1 MVITIIIAFFSLMGL
16 IVLHE
21 FGHFLFAKKFG
32 VKVEEFGIGYPP
44 RLFGKKIGETI
55 YSLNLLPFG
64 AFVRL
69 PGEIEEKDSV
79 DSFSKQPMRERILI
93 VLGGVLSFWVIAAV
107 IFTIVSGL
115 GAPIAIDDEASGN
128 LIDPKVQI
136 VGVAKDSPAQIAGL
150 KVGDVI
156 RGLSFSDIQLLPEK
170 TKQIQDF
177 TNNHLG
183 KEINLTVERGK
194 EVFKTTL
201 IPRVSPPQGEGSMGV
216 ALVRTAIKKY
226 PLYLAPWQ
234 GIVTTGNLT
243 VGVINGYFQA
253 IRNVFIGEPSGV
265 QMTGPV
271 GVFQMLAQAQEL
283 GITYYLSFLAMISVY
298 LAVFNLMPIP
308 AVDGGKLVFLTIE
321 AIRKKPIPE
330 KIEQNITAVFFMLL
344 IILMIF
350 VTINDISRIF

>member
-1 MVITIIIAFFSLMGL
+1 MIITIIVAFFSLMGL

-44 RLFGKKIGETI
+44 RLFGKKIGETL

-69 PGEIEEKDSV
+69 PGEIEKKDSV
-79 DSFSKQPMRERILI
+79 DSFSNQPISERILI
-93 VLGGVLSFWVIAAV
+93 VLGGVLSFWVIAAI
-107 IFTIVSGL
+107 IFSIVFTF
-115 GAPIAIDDEASGN
+115 GAPVAIDDEANGN

-136 VGVAKDSPAQIAGL
+136 VGLAKDSPAEVAGL
-150 KVGDVI
+150 RVGDTI
-156 RGLSFSDIQLLPEK
+156 KEMSFLDDNIVPEK

-177 TNNHLG
+177 TNSYLG
-183 KEINLTVERGK
+183 EEIDLTIERGK
-194 EVFKTTL
+194 EIFKITL
-201 IPRVSPPQGEGSMGV
+201 IPRISPPQGEGSMGV

-243 VGVINGYFQA
+243 IGILNGYFQA
-253 IRNVFIGEPSGV
+253 IKNVFIGEPSGV

-271 GVFQMLAQAQEL
+271 GVFQMLSQAQEL
-283 GITYYLSFLAMISVY
+283 GITYYLNFLAMISVY

-321 AIRKKPIPE
+321 AIRKKPVPE
-330 KIEQNITAVFFMLL
+330 KIEQNITAFFFILL
-344 IILMIF
+344 IILMIL
-350 VTINDISRIF
+350 VTITDIRRIF